1 MNYKGWTIERID
13 ALLSEYE
20 ALPADAHRGKA
31 LVNRHGGNLH
41 FIYGLLDQARKHRQL
56 TEKVYNED
64 GIKVTRYKTVSAA
77 YVPFRNT
84 AG

>member
-13 ALLSEYE
+13 ALLDEYE
-20 ALPADAHRGKA
+20 ALPAGTHKGKA

-56 TEKVYNED
+56 TQNVYYE
-64 GIKVTRYKTVSAA
+64 GTVKVTRYKTVSAA
-77 YVPFRNT
+77 FVPFKNT